1 MPKQDIKQAKAGM
14 LWQQSAHCGND
25 QHTVALLSAGQAS
38 TEQRP
43 VGQLL
48 EHFREY
54 KRAPR
59 KVLAHTALSDIR
71 ESIAEL
77 QYYRQAVFKPHSGKS
92 STQGKNR

>member
-1 MPKQDIKQAKAGM
+1 MFLVKHMPNFN
-14 LWQQSAHCGND
+14 AHLNYRIMD
-25 QHTVALLSAGQAS
+25 VSSVKELA
-38 TEQRP
+38 RRWFP
-43 VGQLL
+43 Y
-48 EHFREY
+48 EY